1 MTTLRPTRILCA
13 LIVCSVG
20 SSVANAAWIVQDSP
34 VPEASFRA
42 VQAVN
47 ARVAWIGGSRG
58 TCLRTLDGGQTWQV
72 RAVPG
77 AEALDFRGLAAF
89 DKKTALLVS
98 AGQAAKGQARIYRTA
113 DGGETWQLVFQT
125 QEKGVFL
132 DGVAFWDA
140 RNGLVFGDPVD
151 GKWYLLRTRD
161 GGRTWLRIAP
171 ENLPPL
177 LPDEA
182 AFAASNSSLIV
193 QGRAAALIAS
203 GGADRTRVF
212 MSADR
217 GERWEV
223 IDTPMPG
230 GATAGIFGL
239 LFWDA
244 RHGMGVG
251 GDFNRE
257 REASDNIMF
266 TNDAGRTWQKATPAD
281 PAGLKEAA
289 IRLSDTALLAVGPS
303 GTGISRNSGRSWKQV
318 DALALHAAS
327 CANAQCWAVGNGLI
341 AKWNR

>member
-1 MTTLRPTRILCA
+1 MTRLLCA
-13 LIVCSVG
+13 LIVFVLG
-20 SSVANAAWIVQDSP
+20 SSVANAEWIVQDSHLP
-34 VPEASFRA
+34 AASFRS
-42 VQAVN
+42 VEAVN
-47 ARVAWIGGSRG
+47 ARVVWVGGSG
-58 TCLRTLDGGQTWQV
+58 GACLRTLDGGQTWQV

-89 DKKTALLVS
+89 DKQTAVLVS
-98 AGQAAKGQARIYRTA
+98 AGPAAQGRARIYRTA
-113 DGGETWQLVFQT
+113 DGGETWQLVFRA

-132 DGVAFWDA
+132 DGVAFWDV

-161 GGRTWLRIAP
+161 GGRSWQRIAP

-177 LPDEA
+177 LPNEA

-193 QGRAAALIAS
+193 QGRAAAFIAS

-212 MSADR
+212 MSADH
-217 GERWEV
+217 GERWEA

-230 GATAGIFGL
+230 GATAGIYGL
-239 LFWDA
+239 RFWDA

-251 GDFNRE
+251 GDFQHE
-257 REASDNIMF
+257 REASDNVVL
-266 TNDAGRTWQKATPAD
+266 TSDAGRTWQKAASTD
-281 PAGLKEAA
+281 PAGLKEAV
-289 IRLSDTALLAVGPS
+289 IRLPDTSLLAVGPS
-303 GTGISRNSGRSWKQV
+303 GTGISRDSGRSWRQT

-327 CANAQCWAVGNGLI
+327 CAKDQCWAVGNGLI

>member
-1 MTTLRPTRILCA
+1 MTTSPMTRLLCA
-13 LIVCSVG
+13 LIVFPLG
-20 SSVANAAWIVQDSP
+20 SSVANAEWIVHSHLP
-34 VPEASFRA
+34 AASFRS
-42 VQAVN
+42 VQTVN
-47 ARVAWIGGSRG
+47 ARVVWVGGSG
-58 TCLRTLDGGQTWQV
+58 GACLRTLDGGQTWQV

-89 DKKTALLVS
+89 DKQTAVLVS
-98 AGQAAKGQARIYRTA
+98 AGPAAQGRARIYRTA

-161 GGRTWLRIAP
+161 GGRTWQRIAP

-177 LPDEA
+177 LPNEA

-217 GERWEV
+217 GERWEA

-230 GATAGIFGL
+230 GATAGIYGL
-239 LFWDA
+239 RFWDA
-244 RHGMGVG
+244 RHGVGVG
-251 GDFNRE
+251 GDFKHE
-257 REASDNIMF
+257 REASDNVML
-266 TNDAGRTWQKATPAD
+266 TGDGGRTWQKATSTD
-281 PAGLKEAA
+281 PAGLKEAV
-289 IRLSDTALLAVGPS
+289 IRLPDTALLAVGPS
-303 GTGISRNSGRSWKQV
+303 GTGISRDSGRSWRQA

-327 CANAQCWAVGNGLI
+327 CAKDQCWAVGNGLI

>member
-1 MTTLRPTRILCA
+1 MTTSPLTRLLCA
-13 LIVCSVG
+13 LIVCPLG

-34 VPEASFRA
+34 LPAASFRA
-42 VQAVN
+42 VQAVS
-47 ARVAWIGGSRG
+47 ARVVWIGGSG
-58 TCLRTLDGGQTWQV
+58 GACLRTLDGGQTWQV

-89 DKKTALLVS
+89 DKQTALLVS
-98 AGQAAKGQARIYRTA
+98 AGPAEQGHARIYRTA

-132 DGVAFWDA
+132 DGVGFWDE

-151 GKWYLLRTRD
+151 RKWYLLRTRD
-161 GGRTWLRIAP
+161 GGRTWQRIAP
-171 ENLPPL
+171 KNLPPV
-177 LPDEA
+177 LPNEA

-193 QGRAAALIAS
+193 QGRAGALIAS

-212 MSADR
+212 ISADH
-217 GERWEV
+217 GERWEA

-239 LFWDA
+239 RFWDA

-251 GDFNRE
+251 GDFKRE
-257 REASDNIMF
+257 REASDNVMF
-266 TNDAGRTWQKATPAD
+266 TSDAGRTWQKATSTD
-281 PAGLKEAA
+281 PAGLKETV

-303 GTGISRNSGRSWKQV
+303 GTGISRDSGRSWRQA

-327 CANAQCWAVGNGLI
+327 CAKDQCWAVGNGLI

>member
-1 MTTLRPTRILCA
+1 MPA
-13 LIVCSVG
+13 
-20 SSVANAAWIVQDSP
+20 
-34 VPEASFRA
+34 ASFRA

-47 ARVAWIGGSRG
+47 ARVAWIGGSG
-58 TCLRTLDGGQTWQV
+58 GNCLRTLDGGQTWRV
-72 RAVPG
+72 RAVRG

-89 DKKTALLVS
+89 DQQTALLVS
-98 AGQAAKGQARIYRTA
+98 AGQAEIGRARIYRTT

-125 QEKGVFL
+125 REKGVFL
-132 DGVAFWDA
+132 DGAAFWDE

-161 GGRTWLRIAP
+161 GGRTWQRIAP
-171 ENLPPL
+171 KNLPPML
-177 LPDEA
+177 TNEG

-193 QGRAAALIAS
+193 QGRAVAFIAS

-212 MSADR
+212 VSADR
-217 GERWEV
+217 GERWEA

-239 LFWDA
+239 RFWDA

-251 GDFNRE
+251 GDFKRE
-257 REASDNIMF
+257 REASDNVMV
-266 TNDAGRTWQKATPAD
+266 TSDAGRTWRKAASTE
-281 PAGLKEAA
+281 PAGLKEAV
-289 IRLSDTALLAVGPS
+289 IRLPDTALLAVGPS
-303 GTGISRNSGRSWKQV
+303 GTGISRDSGRSWRQV

-327 CANAQCWAVGNGLI
+327 CAKDQCWAVGNGLI

>member
-1 MTTLRPTRILCA
+1 MTTLRLTRILCA
-13 LIVCSVG
+13 LIVCSLGV
-20 SSVANAAWIVQDSP
+20 SVANAAWIVQVSP

-58 TCLRTLDGGQTWQV
+58 TCLRTFDGGQTWQV

-89 DKKTALLVS
+89 DKQTALLVS

-161 GGRTWLRIAP
+161 GGRTWQRIAS

-177 LPDEA
+177 LPNEA

-217 GERWEV
+217 GEHWAA

-230 GATAGIFGL
+230 GATAGIYGL
-239 LFWDA
+239 HFWDA

-251 GDFNRE
+251 GDFKRE
-257 REASDNIMF
+257 REASDNVMF
-266 TNDAGRTWQKATPAD
+266 TSDAGRSWQKAPRAD

-289 IRLSDTALLAVGPS
+289 LRLSDTALLAVGPS
-303 GTGISRNSGRSWKQV
+303 GTGISRDSGRSWRQA

-327 CANAQCWAVGNGLI
+327 CAKDQCWAVGNGLI
-341 AKWNR
+341 AKWNH

>member
-1 MTTLRPTRILCA
+1 MTTSLMTRLLCA
-13 LIVCSVG
+13 LIVFPPG
-20 SSVANAAWIVQDSP
+20 SSVANAEWIVQDSP
-34 VPEASFRA
+34 LPAASFRA
-42 VQAVN
+42 VHAVN
-47 ARVAWIGGSRG
+47 ARVVWIGGSG
-58 TCLRTLDGGQTWQV
+58 GACLRTLDGGQTWQV

-89 DKKTALLVS
+89 DKQTAVLVS
-98 AGQAAKGQARIYRTA
+98 AGRAEQGQARIYRTA
-113 DGGETWQLVFQT
+113 DGGGTWQLVFQT

-161 GGRTWLRIAP
+161 GGRSWQRIAP
-171 ENLPPL
+171 LNLPPM
-177 LPDEA
+177 LPNEG

-212 MSADR
+212 ISADR
-217 GERWEV
+217 GERWEA

-239 LFWDA
+239 RFWDA

-251 GDFNRE
+251 GDFKRE
-257 REASDNIMF
+257 REASDNVMV
-266 TNDAGRTWQKATPAD
+266 TSDTGRTWQMATST
-281 PAGLKEAA
+281 AGLKEAV
-289 IRLSDTALLAVGPS
+289 IRLPDTALLAVGPS
-303 GTGISRNSGRSWKQV
+303 GTGISRDSGRSWRHA

-327 CANAQCWAVGNGLI
+327 CAKDQCWAVGNGLI

>member
-1 MTTLRPTRILCA
+1 MTTSPMTRLLCA
-13 LIVCSVG
+13 LIAFALG
-20 SSVANAAWIVQDSP
+20 SSAANAEWILQGSHLP
-34 VPEASFRA
+34 AASYRA

-47 ARVAWIGGSRG
+47 AEVVWIGGSG
-58 TCLRTLDGGQTWQV
+58 GACLRTLDGGQTWQV

-89 DKKTALLVS
+89 DKRTAVLVS
-98 AGQAAKGQARIYRTA
+98 AGPAEQGQARIYRTA
-113 DGGETWQLVFQT
+113 DGGESWQLVFQN

-151 GKWYLLRTRD
+151 GKWYVLRTQD
-161 GGRTWLRIAP
+161 GGRTWHRIAP
-171 ENLPPL
+171 ENLPPM
-177 LPDEA
+177 LPNEG

-212 MSADR
+212 ISAHR
-217 GERWEV
+217 GERWEA

-239 LFWDA
+239 RFWDA
-244 RHGMGVG
+244 RHGVAVG
-251 GDFNRE
+251 GDYKRE
-257 REASDNIMF
+257 REASDNVML
-266 TNDAGRTWQKATPAD
+266 TSDAGRTWQKATPTD
-281 PAGLKEAA
+281 PAGLKEAV
-289 IRLSDTALLAVGPS
+289 IRLPDTALLAVGPS
-303 GTGISRNSGRSWKQV
+303 GSGISRDSGRSWRQV
-318 DALALHAAS
+318 DALALHAAT
-327 CANAQCWAVGNGLI
+327 CAKDQCWAVGRGLI